1 MTKSQAA
8 TVKRPRRIFTV
19 NYAGRFFTR
28 LLRSRRFWLILLVS
42 IGLAWR
48 LGRYFLNF
56 PIWGDEAAVGLNIL
70 DRSYVGLL
78 RPLSYDQACPVGF
91 LWLSKWMIVHFGTSS
106 FVVRFVPLVAALAS
120 ILLMYP
126 IARKFAGPW
135 VALLA
140 TGLLAC
146 SLSPARFSNDF
157 KPYSIDL
164 LVALGYTGLGLRALR
179 RPRDWIPPLLLILF
193 TPLALVF
200 SYPAVFV
207 AGAVSLALAAR
218 WWKIRSTARTTLWVL
233 YNVILLGCFG
243 VLFFKVAGG
252 QLHATR
258 QQGIVRAW
266 GTAFPPL
273 DWQLGWWLI
282 RSQFGNMMSYP
293 MGGEWGVSLL
303 ISPLCWLGAWRLW
316 RRGRGAEL
324 VLLVAPFLATLA
336 ASFLRAYP
344 YGRDARVEQHLVPA
358 IMLLASLGLFSGV
371 VYLLRAVANHRRA
384 IQTAV
389 AGACTAMAIFAIIA
403 AMINVYHPWISR
415 GWEQTRQIVRE
426 VFSGADQQT
435 QIVFMAKSGA
445 MPVNVLWY
453 LRRQRHSWLAA
464 LPAAKRS
471 LAEPGASLWVID
483 FSHRT
488 RKHFSGNIQRQLAA
502 RKVAMNLVAYH
513 RQSIYLGGVSP
524 LIYAQVLHF
533 ENQTEA
539 R

>member
-1 MTKSQAA
+1 MFA
-8 TVKRPRRIFTV
+8 V
-19 NYAGRFFTR
+19 NYAGRLLKR
-28 LLRSRRFWLILLVS
+28 LLHSRRFWLILLVS

-48 LGRYFLNF
+48 LARYFLNF

-70 DRSYVGLL
+70 NRSYLGLL
-78 RPLSYDQACPVGF
+78 RPLSYDQACPIGF
-91 LWLSKWMIVHFGTSS
+91 LWLSKWMVVHFGTSS
-106 FVVRFVPLVAALAS
+106 FVVRFVPLVTALAGV
-120 ILLMYP
+120 LLMYP
-126 IARKFAGPW
+126 IARKFSGPW

-164 LVALGYTGLGLRALR
+164 LVALGYTGLGLWALR
-179 RPRDWIPPLLLILF
+179 RPHDWVPPLLLILF

-200 SYPAVFV
+200 SYPSVFV

-218 WWKIRSTARTTLWVL
+218 WWRVRSTARTTLWVL

-243 VLFFKVAGG
+243 VLFFKVTGG
-252 QLHATR
+252 QLHATH

-273 DWQLGWWLI
+273 NWRFGWWLI
-282 RSQFGNMMSYP
+282 RAQFGNMMSYP

-316 RRGRGAEL
+316 CRGRRAEF

-336 ASFLRAYP
+336 ASFVRAYP

-358 IMLLASLGLFSGV
+358 IMLLASLGLFNGV
-371 VYLLRAVANHRRA
+371 VFLLRAVANHRLA

-389 AGACTAMAIFAIIA
+389 AGACAAMAIFAVIA
-403 AMINVYHPWISR
+403 ALINVYNPWISR
-415 GWEQTRQIVRE
+415 GWEQTRRIVQE
-426 VFSGADQQT
+426 VFSGADQNT

-445 MPVNVLWY
+445 MPINVLWY
-453 LRRQRHSWLAA
+453 LRRQRHSWLTE
-464 LPAAKRS
+464 LPAAKQL
-471 LAEPGASLWVID
+471 LAQTGAGLWVVD
-483 FSHRT
+483 FSRRI
-488 RKHFSGNIQRQLAA
+488 RKHFLENIRRQLAA
-502 RKVAMNLVAYH
+502 RKVAMNLVKYH

-524 LIYAQVLHF
+524 LIYAQVLHL
-533 ENQTEA
+533 EPLTK
-539 R
+539 